1 MMNIKLN
8 PLWSK
13 TVLVITFS
21 FLLLLSSYVLL
32 DPDGSSKNLSNIY
45 NFFATNFESF
55 FLYFGFGVLLI
66 LIFVGISSAGS
77 KKIIL
82 EGRKDYSYFSWYSM
96 LFATG
101 MGAALLYWSTY
112 EWLVYYTDPIV
123 LAPVAQLDGEEQL
136 LLKARSYPLF
146 HWTFTGWALYI
157 LPTVAFVFS
166 LMKNSNTPLTFS
178 GILLKKQS
186 GPIRIILDI
195 FFIGAILTGAGV
207 GLALSFPLLSA
218 AISKLFNINQSLYL
232 DFLMLFIC
240 MCVVAISVYRG
251 LQNGIKK
258 LSNFNIIL
266 VIIFLFLILIT
277 GPTKYIIFNTL
288 ESFSYVIKNYFSL
301 SLTKSKY
308 SLDWTVFYWA
318 WYIALAPAVGA
329 FIVNISNNKTVRE
342 LIFGAIIVGSLGC
355 IFHIGVLSNISIYF
369 YENAILDAPKI
380 YEDGSLTSHA
390 LVVETI
396 SSLNFGLVFL
406 IIFAIIAVVF
416 LCTTYDSLSYILAT
430 ASMKNFKD
438 KPTRSLRVFFAI
450 ILMIQPALIMFMG
463 GKDSF
468 MWLLVVISVPLM
480 VIYIFLILSIFKN
493 AIKFKKS

>member
-1 MMNIKLN
+1 MINIKLN

-13 TVLVITFS
+13 TVLVITFC
-21 FLLLLSSYVLL
+21 FLLLLSSYVLI
-32 DPDGSSKNLSNIY
+32 DPQGSAKNLLSIY
-45 NFFATNFESF
+45 NFFAINFESL
-55 FLYFGFGVLLI
+55 FLYFGFGVLVFLVLI
-66 LIFVGISSAGS
+66 ALSKSGS
-77 KKIIL
+77 KKIVL
-82 EGRKDYSYFSWYSM
+82 EGRSDYSYFSWYSM

-112 EWLVYYTDPIV
+112 EWLVYYTNPIE
-123 LAPVAQLDGEEQL
+123 GEEQS

-146 HWTFTGWALYI
+146 HWMFTGWALYI

-178 GILLKKQS
+178 GILLKEQS

-207 GLALSFPLLSA
+207 GLALSFPLMSA
-218 AISKLFNINQSLYL
+218 AISKLFNLNQTIYL
-232 DFLMLFIC
+232 DFLMLLIC
-240 MCVVAISVYRG
+240 MCIVSISVYRG

-266 VIIFLFLILIT
+266 VITFLTLILVT
-277 GPTKYIIFNTL
+277 GPTKYIVINTL
-288 ESFSYVIKNYFSL
+288 EPVTYVLKNYLSL
-301 SLTKSKY
+301 SLFKSQY

-329 FIVNISNNKTVRE
+329 FLVNISNNKTIRE
-342 LIFGAIIVGSLGC
+342 LIFGALIVGSLGC

-369 YENAILDAPKI
+369 YENGILDAPKI
-380 YEDGSLTSHA
+380 YADQSLTSHA
-390 LVVETI
+390 LVIETI
-396 SSLNFGLVFL
+396 SSLNYGTLFL
-406 IIFAIIAVVF
+406 ILFTVIAVVF
-416 LCTTYDSLSYILAT
+416 LCTTYDSLSYILAA

-438 KPTRSLRVFFAI
+438 MPSRSLRVLFAI
-450 ILMIQPALIMFMG
+450 ILMIQPALIMFLG

-480 VIYIFLILSIFKN
+480 IIYLFLILSILKN

>member
-1 MMNIKLN
+1 MINIKLN

-21 FLLLLSSYVLL
+21 FLLLLSSYVLI
-32 DPDGSSKNLSNIY
+32 DPEGSSKNLLNIY
-45 NFFATNFESF
+45 NFFAINFESF
-55 FLYFGFGVLLI
+55 FLYFGFGVLVFLI
-66 LIFVGISSAGS
+66 IIAISKSGS
-77 KKIIL
+77 KKIL
-82 EGRKDYSYFSWYSM
+82 LQGRITYSYFSWYSM

-112 EWLVYYTDPIV
+112 EWLVYYTNPIT
-123 LAPVAQLDGEEQL
+123 GEEQSL
-136 LLKARSYPLF
+136 LEARSYPLF

-157 LPTVAFVFS
+157 LPTVSFVFS
-166 LMKNSNTPLTFS
+166 LMKNPNTPLTFS
-178 GILLKKQS
+178 GILLKEQS

-207 GLALSFPLLSA
+207 GLALSFPLMSA
-218 AISKLFNINQSLYL
+218 AVSKLFNLNQTIYL
-232 DFLMLFIC
+232 DFLMLLIC
-240 MCVVAISVYRG
+240 MFIVAISVYKG
-251 LQNGIKK
+251 LQNGIRK

-266 VIIFLFLILIT
+266 VIIFLTLILLT
-277 GPTKYIIFNTL
+277 GPTKYIVINTI
-288 ESFSYVIKNYFSL
+288 EPFSYVIKNYLSL
-301 SLTKSKY
+301 SLLKSQY

-342 LIFGAIIVGSLGC
+342 LIFGALIVGSLGS
-355 IFHIGVLSNISIYF
+355 IFHIGVLSNISIFF
-369 YENAILDAPKI
+369 YENGILDAPKI
-380 YEDGSLTSHA
+380 YLDQSLTSHA
-390 LVVETI
+390 LVIETI
-396 SSLNFGLVFL
+396 SSLNFGTLFL
-406 IIFAIIAVVF
+406 ILFTVIAVVF

-438 KPTRSLRVFFAI
+438 TPSRSLRVFFAFLI
-450 ILMIQPALIMFMG
+450 MIQPALIMFLG

-480 VIYIFLILSIFKN
+480 IIYLFLILSIIKN

>member
-1 MMNIKLN
+1 MINIKLN

-21 FLLLLSSYVLL
+21 FLLLLSSYVLI
-32 DPDGSSKNLSNIY
+32 DPEGSSKNLLNIY
-45 NFFATNFESF
+45 NFFAINFESF
-55 FLYFGFGVLLI
+55 FLYFGFGVLVFLI
-66 LIFVGISSAGS
+66 IIAISKSGS
-77 KKIIL
+77 KKIL
-82 EGRKDYSYFSWYSM
+82 LQGRTTYSYFSWYSM

-112 EWLVYYTDPIV
+112 EWLVYYTNPIT
-123 LAPVAQLDGEEQL
+123 GEERS

-157 LPTVAFVFS
+157 LPTVSFVFS
-166 LMKNSNTPLTFS
+166 LMKNPNTPLTFS
-178 GILLKKQS
+178 GILLKEQS
-186 GPIRIILDI
+186 GPLRIILDI

-207 GLALSFPLLSA
+207 GLALSFPLMSA
-218 AISKLFNINQSLYL
+218 AVSKLFNLNQTIYL
-232 DFLMLFIC
+232 DFLMLLIC
-240 MCVVAISVYRG
+240 MFIVAISVYKG
-251 LQNGIKK
+251 LQNGIRK

-266 VIIFLFLILIT
+266 VIIFLTLILLT
-277 GPTKYIIFNTL
+277 GPTKYIVINTI
-288 ESFSYVIKNYFSL
+288 EPFAYVIKNYLSL
-301 SLTKSKY
+301 SLLKSQY

-342 LIFGAIIVGSLGC
+342 LIFGALIVGSLGS
-355 IFHIGVLSNISIYF
+355 IFHIGVLSNISIFF
-369 YENAILDAPKI
+369 YENGILDAPKI
-380 YEDGSLTSHA
+380 YLDQSLTSHA
-390 LVVETI
+390 LVIETI
-396 SSLNFGLVFL
+396 SSLNFGTLFL
-406 IIFAIIAVVF
+406 ILFTVIAVVF

-438 KPTRSLRVFFAI
+438 TPSRSLRVFFAFI
-450 ILMIQPALIMFMG
+450 IMIQPALIMFLG

-480 VIYIFLILSIFKN
+480 IIYLFLILSIIKN

>member
-1 MMNIKLN
+1 MINIKLN

-112 EWLVYYTDPIV
+112 EWLVYYTDPI
-123 LAPVAQLDGEEQL
+123 DGEEKS

-218 AISKLFNINQSLYL
+218 ALSKLLNINQSLYL

-240 MCVVAISVYRG
+240 MCIVAISVYRG

-430 ASMKNFKD
+430 ASMKNFID